1 MARTDI
7 DGIAHLVGHGSK
19 GIPGHREC
27 HDEKHVGI
35 RGKTIG

>member
-1 MARTDI
+1 MAHTDI

-19 GIPGHREC
+19 GIPSHGGW